1 MFKQGIV
8 LSSLLLA
15 VWLVSAREVG
25 LLGCWA
31 WMVALGIVALLFGL
45 IAYAEW
51 LDRDKERRNER
62 KSMRMTRKMIE
73 QTNKERYLRSI

>member
-31 WMVALGIVALLFGL
+31 WVVALGIVALLFGL

-51 LDRDKERRNER
+51 LDRDNERRNER